1 MYDNNITERIKE
13 YRTVR
18 SHLTQ
23 KDLAEAL
30 DISLSVY
37 RKLENNGEFSFEQ
50 LKNIADIFDI
60 PFEDLLFGEPKK
72 DLVPMVG
79 RNKPKK
85 PFRFHDLFDTMYE
98 GGIPV
103 PEHML
108 NDIKIIL
115 AKLSMQGRRELYQ
128 YAMFLYYRETKHQF
142 K

>member
-23 KDLAEAL
+23 KELADAL
-30 DISLSVY
+30 GITLSVY
-37 RKLENNGEFSFEQ
+37 RRLENDGEFSYEQ
-50 LKNIADIFDI
+50 LKTLADIFDV
-60 PFEDLLFGEPKK
+60 PLEDLLFGEPKK
-72 DLVPMVG
+72 DPVPLVD

-85 PFRFHDLFDTMYE
+85 PFRFYELFDTMYE

-128 YAMFLYYRETKHQF
+128 YAMFLYYRETKHRF